1 MVTKEKARKI
11 LQNVGENFSDDEI
24 EKILCE
30 LQRQAKIVIKE
41 FKANI
46 VKTKVKDGDEKNI

>member
-11 LQNVGENFSDDEI
+11 LQNEGESFSDEEI
-24 EKILCE
+24 EKILFE

-41 FKANI
+41 FKTNS
-46 VKTKVKDGDEKNI
+46 VKTKVKDGDKKNI

>member
-11 LQNVGENFSDDEI
+11 LKAEGENFSDDEI

-41 FKANI
+41 FNTNS
-46 VKTKVKDGDEKNI
+46 VKTKVKDGDEKKI

>member
-11 LQNVGENFSDDEI
+11 LKAEGENFSDDEI
-24 EKILCE
+24 EKILFE

-41 FKANI
+41 FNTNS
-46 VKTKVKDGDEKNI
+46 VNTKVKDGDEKNI